1 MLSVAKIYNNCP
13 IIFRN
18 CQRQGSG
25 MPYINIDAMPGW
37 LPLVSELCAALEQ
50 VAHAQMADGVT
61 EAELPSVRSIKT
73 KFCQLRCCISGNN
86 IDHLIA
92 GYADKAKHVCEQCSS
107 NINTRIM
114 ERNGTYRLL
123 CEHCGLQFR
132 SGL

>member
-1 MLSVAKIYNNCP
+1 MLSVAKIYNNYP

-25 MPYINIDAMPGW
+25 MPCIYIDVMPGW

-61 EAELPSVRSIKT
+61 EAELPSVRTIKT
-73 KFCQLRCCISGNN
+73 KFCQLRCNISGRN
-86 IDHLIA
+86 IDHFIER
-92 GYADKAKHVCEQCSS
+92 YADRAQHICEQCSS
-107 NINTRIM
+107 DINTKIM

-123 CEHCGLQFR
+123 CEPCGLEFR
-132 SGL
+132 GGP

>member
-1 MLSVAKIYNNCP
+1 MHSVAKIYNNFP

-25 MPYINIDAMPGW
+25 MPCINIDVMPGW

-50 VAHAQMADGVT
+50 AAHAQMADGVT
-61 EAELPSVRSIKT
+61 EAKLPSVRTIKT
-73 KFCQLRCCISGNN
+73 KFCQLRCYISGSN
-86 IDHLIA
+86 IDNLIA
-92 GYADKAKHVCEQCSS
+92 GYVEKAKYVCEQCS
-107 NINTRIM
+107 NDINTKIM

-123 CEHCGLQFR
+123 CERCGLQFR